1 MKHFFLTLAFA
12 FAALATASADNLS
25 ESILRHVA
33 STLREYG
40 DYEVR
45 FTVSAESMGS
55 TGGEYV
61 VSGDRYRIRI
71 RQQEQFSDG
80 KNRYEIYEADREVVI
95 DRADTKTHDIFT
107 NPTRAFDFAPAE
119 FESTYRGKEKVG
131 RKEAD
136 VVRLTP
142 RNAHAAQGIITL
154 YLDATTGLPLQ
165 IDYDYQ
171 GEQIRV
177 TLNRITPKQIDAST
191 FVFDPARYADY
202 EIIDFR

>member
-45 FTVSAESMGS
+45 FTVSAEGMGTTS
-55 TGGEYV
+55 GEYV

-80 KNRYEIYEADREVVI
+80 RNRYEIYEADREVVI
-95 DRADTKTHDIFT
+95 DRADRNSHDIFT
-107 NPTRAFDFAPAE
+107 NPTRAFDFAPEE
-119 FESTYRGKEKVG
+119 FESTYRGKENVG

-142 RNAHAAQGIITL
+142 RNAHAAQGVITL

-171 GEQIRV
+171 GGQIRV

-191 FVFDPARYADY
+191 FVFDPTRYADY

>member
-1 MKHFFLTLAFA
+1 MKHLILTLAFA
-12 FAALATASADNLS
+12 CAALLPASADNLS

-45 FTVSAESMGS
+45 FTVSAESMGT

-131 RKEAD
+131 RKEAHPPQRPRRPGGHHPLPGRND
-136 VVRLTP
+136 RPAPPDRL
-142 RNAHAAQGIITL
+142 R
-154 YLDATTGLPLQ
+154 LP
-165 IDYDYQ
+165 
-171 GEQIRV
+171 GR
-177 TLNRITPKQIDAST
+177 A
-191 FVFDPARYADY
+191 DPGYPQPNHPQAD
-202 EIIDFR
+202 